1 MESRLEEIEAK
12 LSLTEDLLEELN
24 KTVYRQQSQ
33 IDQLKAS
40 SRRCATRCARRCR
53 ATRRRRAKRFRRII
67 KFLREAMYGNSDR

>member
-33 IDQLKAS
+33 IDQLKNELAALRDQVRTEMPGDS
-40 SRRCATRCARRCR
+40 QATR
-53 ATRRRRAKRFRRII
+53 
-67 KFLREAMYGNSDR
+67 EESPPHY

>member
-33 IDQLKAS
+33 IDQLKNELAALRDQVRTEMPGDS
-40 SRRCATRCARRCR
+40 QATREE
-53 ATRRRRAKRFRRII
+53 IPPH
-67 KFLREAMYGNSDR
+67 Y

>member
-33 IDQLKAS
+33 IEQLRNELAALRDQVRADMPGES
-40 SRRCATRCARRCR
+40 AATREE
-53 ATRRRRAKRFRRII
+53 IPPH
-67 KFLREAMYGNSDR
+67 Y

>member
-33 IDQLKAS
+33 IDQLKTELAAL
-40 SRRCATRCARRCR
+40 RDQMLTEMR

-67 KFLREAMYGNSDR
+67 SAPSPNELRPK